1 MTFAA
6 GEPEAGLETPSLDG
20 LTPLAIHRLSMG
32 TGQLFASGESLVRA
46 TICLLDHATVVRGCT
61 SVEHRPPG
69 RWPLLRLASLLACA
83 SRIVRAVPVHPASG
97 SSGSSCCTAYWMHV
111 TCSSMRP
118 QAPAPYCRNRLD
130 IRVLPASGCSLLSLG
145 ASFRIKPGWLPDEPR
160 AAGQQRAAAVLWRS
174 YPCSCSCQR
183 TEAASQLPAHCSPL
197 CLQEQAAVLRR
208 G

>member
-1 MTFAA
+1 MTFTA
-6 GEPEAGLETPSLDG
+6 GEPEAGLETSSLDG

-61 SVEHRPPG
+61 SVAHCPPG
-69 RWPLLRLASLLACA
+69 RWPLLRLASRLACA

-97 SSGSSCCTAYWMHV
+97 SSQWQQLLHSILDACDLQQYEATGPRTV
-111 TCSSMRP
+111 LP
-118 QAPAPYCRNRLD
+118 LD

-174 YPCSCSCQR
+174 YPCSCSCQC
-183 TEAASQLPAHCSPL
+183 TEAASQSPAHCSPL